1 MQRRRL
7 VVVAA
12 WLTPSI
18 RASCP
23 VPIALSAPDAWDAE
37 PEEPKKKDGP
47 EPLVVEK
54 KKAVTKRALAKK
66 EEEERRLAEKMV
78 TKQGHIR
85 LSMHAPCRAALL
97 QPLRLSSPSARCV
110 PYPCRPARLL
120 CFRNAGRVGR

>member
-7 VVVAA
+7 IVVSDR
-12 WLTPSI
+12 LTPSN

-78 TKQGHIR
+78 TKQGHI
-85 LSMHAPCRAALL
+85 
-97 QPLRLSSPSARCV
+97 
-110 PYPCRPARLL
+110 
-120 CFRNAGRVGR
+120 